1 MEIVIRGYDLGLV
14 VTKLKLR
21 YGLTYMRIGY
31 INNFELNDSLD
42 HAMIRDIGGAS
53 SQKLEA
59 EVETEVDLV
68 RLTEAV
74 K

>member
-1 MEIVIRGYDLGLV
+1 MV

-31 INNFELNDSLD
+31 IKKFKLNDSLD
-42 HAMIRDIGGAS
+42 HVMIRDIREAS

-59 EVETEVDLV
+59 EVEITK
-68 RLTEAV
+68 ANYSG
-74 K
+74 

>member
-1 MEIVIRGYDLGLV
+1 MWLEIVICGYDLGLV

-31 INNFELNDSLD
+31 IKNFELNDSLD
-42 HAMIRDIGGAS
+42 HVVIRDIGEAS

-59 EVETEVDLV
+59 EVET
-68 RLTEAV
+68 